1 VTAPRTPSGL
11 GGDGEELWTDI
22 TGEYSL
28 RFDELRVLEAA
39 CREWNLL
46 CGMEAQLN
54 SELDDG
60 AWSVKG
66 SMGQD
71 VANPL
76 LAEIARH
83 RALFARLMAQL
94 KLPDADA
101 GADSP
106 ASRSE
111 AARAMAHARW
121 SKSS

>member
-1 VTAPRTPSGL
+1 MA
-11 GGDGEELWTDI
+11 LWTDI
-22 TGEYSL
+22 TGEYAL
-28 RFDELRVLEAA
+28 RADELRVLESA
-39 CREWNLL
+39 CREWDLL

-54 SELDDG
+54 SELDAG

-76 LAEIARH
+76 LSEIARH
-83 RALFARLMAQL
+83 RALHARLMAQL

-101 GADSP
+101 GAGS
-106 ASRSE
+106 ASSRSE
-111 AARAMAHARW
+111 AARAMANARW